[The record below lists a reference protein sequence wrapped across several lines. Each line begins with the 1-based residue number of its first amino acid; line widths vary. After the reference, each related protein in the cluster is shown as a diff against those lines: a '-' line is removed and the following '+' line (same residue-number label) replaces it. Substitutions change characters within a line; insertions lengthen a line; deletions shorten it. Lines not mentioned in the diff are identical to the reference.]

1 MVPRKIQTDHI
12 RRILVR
18 GPNWVGDAVMCT
30 PALQGLREAFP
41 AAKITFLARPAVA
54 NLLRDDVSLDETIV
68 DEHKIQHAGIMG
80 RWRLSRILQSKGF
93 DLVVLFPNS
102 FDSAFVAWLARI
114 PCRLGYATDG
124 RSLLLTPAI
133 SLSPATKKIH
143 QVQYYEELIRPLC
156 PSFSSRPPTL
166 QVSKEDE
173 AQAVQLFAEHSIPAD
188 CQILGLNPGSMYG
201 GAKRW
206 LPERFAEAADQMIE
220 KLTAEKMVLDEVKC
234 VIVGAPGEEGLG
246 HDIAGLMRTHP
257 VVLSGKTSLGV
268 LKAVIQRCRVFL
280 TNDTGPMHIANA
292 LGIPVIAV
300 FGPTDHTT
308 TSPFRS
314 GSVVVRTPVDC
325 SPCLLRECP
334 IDHRCMKGVTVE
346 QVVQAA
352 QQAERDGDIHPGNTL
367 RVES

>member
-1 MVPRKIQTDHI
+1 MPRKIQMDHV

-54 NLLRDDVSLDETIV
+54 NLLRDHVSLDDTMV
-68 DEHKIQHAGIMG
+68 DESQNQHAGIMG
-80 RWRLSRILQSKGF
+80 RWRLARTLKLKGF

-102 FDSAFVAWLARI
+102 LDAAFAAWLARI
-114 PCRLGYATDG
+114 PCRHGYATDG
-124 RSLLLTPAI
+124 RSLLLTHTVP
-133 SLSPATKKIH
+133 LSPETKKLH
-143 QVQYYEELIRPLC
+143 QVRYYEELIRPLC
-156 PSFSSRPPTL
+156 PTYSSQPPTL
-166 QVSKEDE
+166 HISKEDE
-173 AQAVQLFAEHSIPAD
+173 AQAVQLLAD
-188 CQILGLNPGSMYG
+188 HAVSSNCQLLGLNPGSMYG

-206 LPERFAEAADQMIE
+206 LPERFAEAADQVIE
-220 KLTAEKMVLDEVKC
+220 NFTAEGKVSEEVKC
-234 VIVGAPGEEGLG
+234 VIVGAPGEEALG

-268 LKAVIQRCRVFL
+268 LKAVIKRCRVFL

-292 LGIPVIAV
+292 LGLPVIAV

-308 TSPFRS
+308 TSPFAS

-334 IDHRCMKGVTVE
+334 IDHRCMTGVTVE
-346 QVVQAA
+346 QVVHAT
-352 QQAERDGDIHPGNTL
+352 QQVLKDRDVPPANTL
-367 RVES
+367 QVES